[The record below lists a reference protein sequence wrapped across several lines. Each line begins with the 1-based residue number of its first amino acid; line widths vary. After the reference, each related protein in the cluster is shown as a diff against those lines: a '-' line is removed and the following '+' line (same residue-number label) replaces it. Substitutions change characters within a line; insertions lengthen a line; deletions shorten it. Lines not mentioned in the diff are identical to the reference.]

1 MKGEAFNELGVEVE
15 GGDRGTR
22 VIEGECGVGIRD

>member
-15 GGDRGTR
+15 GGRDTR
-22 VIEGECGVGIRD
+22 VVEGECGIGIRD